1 MATVR
6 LEDIVDR
13 LQTTNAE
20 ADVDL
25 VRRAYIFS
33 AKAHQGQMRLSGE
46 SYMVHPLEVA
56 KILADLRL
64 DAQTVTAA
72 ILHDTIEDTSSTL
85 EEVKELF
92 GDEVAKLVD
101 GMTKLSRMEL
111 QSRVEREAQNF
122 RKMIVAMANDIRVI
136 LIKLADRLHNMR
148 TLAFLPPEKQKKVA
162 QETMDIYAPLANRLG
177 MQKIK
182 TELEDIS
189 FMYLHTEDYQDIA
202 HKVAQKKVE
211 RQAYIDELIEIMKRQ
226 LAEHGYKGDV
236 KGRPKHFFSIWQKIK
251 KQGISFEDVYDLIA
265 VRIITDTKVNCY
277 AILGLIHSL
286 WTPVPGRFKDFIGVP
301 KSNLYQSLHT
311 TVIGPKGERVEFQ
324 IRTEEM
330 HRIAEEG
337 IAAHWR
343 YKERSAVSQREEQQ
357 FAWLRQLV
365 EWQQDLTDAKEFME
379 TVKGDLFPDVVYVFT
394 PRGDIRELPQGST
407 PVDFAYAVHTDIGHQ
422 CVGAKINGKIVPL
435 KYVLRNGDR
444 IEIITQTGHTPSR
457 DWLKFVKTSKAKA
470 RIKAWVKTEERRRSM
485 LLGREL
491 LEKDL
496 RKHELNPSKVFKSD
510 DMLRVAQEL
519 SSNSIDDLLAAIGYG
534 KVSAH
539 LVANKLAPEKPHLEP
554 IPKKLAK
561 KTAAPP
567 EKKTSSGAM
576 KIGGMDEML
585 FHLSKCCNPVPG
597 DRVVGFIT
605 RGRGISIHTIDCPNV
620 ADVTFDKERMVEV
633 SWGEFKGGAHSVRIA
648 VRTQDRPGV
657 LAAVTSSI
665 SAADANITHA
675 EVSTNKDKEAML
687 NFTIDIHDVDHL
699 NRIIKSIGTVNG
711 VLDVRRVKS
720 GTEKGTGT
728 GAGGAN
734 GPGGSR

>member
-1 MATVR
+1 MPTVR
-6 LEDIVDR
+6 LEDIVDA
-13 LQTTNAE
+13 LQSNYPG

-33 AKAHQGQMRLSGE
+33 AKAHQGQTRMSGE
-46 SYMVHPLEVA
+46 PYMVHPIEVA

-64 DAQTVTAA
+64 DAETVAAA
-72 ILHDTIEDTSSTL
+72 ILHDTIEDTSSKL
-85 EEVKELF
+85 EEIRELF
-92 GDEVAKLVD
+92 GDEVGKLVD
-101 GMTKLSRMEL
+101 GMTKLARIEL
-111 QSRVEREAQNF
+111 QSREEREAQNF

-182 TELEDIS
+182 IELEDIS
-189 FMYLHTEDYQDIA
+189 FMYLHPDEYHDVARRVA
-202 HKVAQKKVE
+202 HKKVE
-211 RQAYIDELIEIMKRQ
+211 RQAYIEELIEVVKRQ
-226 LAEHGYKGDV
+226 LAEHGYKGEV
-236 KGRPKHFFSIWQKIK
+236 KGRPKHLFGIWQKMQ
-251 KQGISFEDVYDLIA
+251 KQGISFDDVYDLIA

-311 TVIGPKGERVEFQ
+311 TVVGPKGERVEFQ

-365 EWQQDLTDAKEFME
+365 EWQQDVTDAKEFME
-379 TVKGDLFPDVVYVFT
+379 SVKGDLFPDVVYVFT
-394 PRGDIRELPQGST
+394 PKGDVRELPQGAT
-407 PVDFAYAVHTDIGHQ
+407 PVDFAYAVHTDIGQQ
-422 CVGAKINGKIVPL
+422 CVGAKINGRIVPL

-444 IEIITQTGHTPSR
+444 IEVITQVGHTPSR
-457 DWLKFVKTSKAKA
+457 DWLKFVKTSKART
-470 RIKAWVKTEERRRSM
+470 RIKSWLKTEERRRSI

-496 RKHELNPSKVFKSD
+496 RKHDLNPSKVFKSED
-510 DMLRVAQEL
+510 LPKLAQDM
-519 SSNSIDDLLAAIGYG
+519 SHNTIDDLLAAIGYG

-539 LVANKLAPEKPHLEP
+539 MVANKLAPDRPHVEP
-554 IPKKLAK
+554 LPKKPTK
-561 KTAAPP
+561 KPSAAD
-567 EKKTSSGAM
+567 KKQASSGM
-576 KIGGMDEML
+576 KIEGMDEML
-585 FHLSKCCNPVPG
+585 FHLSKCCSPVPG

-605 RGRGISIHTIDCPNV
+605 RGRGISIHTADCPNV
-620 ADVTFDKERMVEV
+620 SEMSFDKERMVEV
-633 SWGEFKGGAHSVRIA
+633 SWGEVRAGAHSVKIT
-648 VRTQDRPGV
+648 VRTQDKPGL
-657 LAAVTSSI
+657 LASVSSSI
-665 SAADANITHA
+665 SAAEANITHA
-675 EVSTNKDKEAML
+675 EVTTDEDKQATL
-687 NFTIDIHDVDHL
+687 NFTIDIRDVEHL
-699 NRIIKSIGTVNG
+699 NRIMKAISG
-711 VLDVRRVKS
+711 VDGVMDVKRVK
-720 GTEKGTGT
+720 
-728 GAGGAN
+728 AG
-734 GPGGSR
+734 